1 MIVMR
6 LTRCKRPSSRLRPEL
21 RFIRTLQSPYHIV
34 HDERTGHY
42 RISSKAFSPSSGD
55 GGLSGDL
62 EQLLIDDGLS
72 ATAMYPAVR
81 GAVGAAAIAIGQLR
95 AAGARPEHD
104 PVWQNWYHGS
114 VFGITSGIKK
124 KLHKAASEI
133 IQIDQ
138 AEAARLHALRDAAQI
153 SPQA

>member
-1 MIVMR
+1 MILMR
-6 LTRCKRPSSRLRPEL
+6 VSRRKRPSSQLQPEL

-34 HDERTGHY
+34 RDERTGSY
-42 RISSKAFSPSSGD
+42 RISSKAFSPSSAD

-62 EQLLIDDGLS
+62 EELLIDDGLS
-72 ATAMYPAVR
+72 ATAMYPAVQ
-81 GAVGAAAIAIGQLR
+81 GAVGAAAITIGR
-95 AAGARPEHD
+95 IRDVGARPEHE

-133 IQIDQ
+133 IKIDQ
-138 AEAARLHALRDAAQI
+138 AEAARLHSLWDAVQM
-153 SPQA
+153 SSQA